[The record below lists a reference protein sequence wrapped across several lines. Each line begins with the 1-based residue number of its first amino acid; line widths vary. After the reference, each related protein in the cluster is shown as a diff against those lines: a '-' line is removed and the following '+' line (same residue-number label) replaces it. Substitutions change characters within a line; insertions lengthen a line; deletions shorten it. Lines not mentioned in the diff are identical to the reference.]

1 MCRVCVWSSS
11 WGGTEGEACAVCVCV
26 WSSSWGGTE
35 GEACAVCVCGVVGE
49 GQKVRHVPC
58 VCVE

>member
-1 MCRVCVWSSS
+1 MCHVCVWSSS
-11 WGGTEGEACAVCVCV
+11 WGGTEGEACAM
-26 WSSSWGGTE
+26 
-35 GEACAVCVCGVVGE
+35 CVCGVVGE